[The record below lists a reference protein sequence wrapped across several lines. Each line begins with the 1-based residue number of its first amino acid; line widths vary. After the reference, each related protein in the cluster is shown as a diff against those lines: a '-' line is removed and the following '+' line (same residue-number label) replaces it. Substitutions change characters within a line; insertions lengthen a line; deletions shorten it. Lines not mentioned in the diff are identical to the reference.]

1 MEEVSNILLIYF
13 KVIVDRVVI
22 LVPILME
29 LPVGFSYYIY
39 ISCSTVAKARL
50 IGQLITNE

>member
-29 LPVGFSYYIY
+29 LPLGFSYYIY
-39 ISCSTVAKARL
+39 ICVLKWEDLKRGGRL
-50 IGQLITNE
+50 GNE

>member
-1 MEEVSNILLIYF
+1 MEEVSNILLTYF
-13 KVIVDRVVI
+13 KVIVDHVVI

-29 LPVGFSYYIY
+29 LPLGFSYYIY
-39 ISCSTVAKARL
+39 ISCSTIAKARL